1 MEENVIEDMRKRIY
15 DYLQQQKELELADIE
30 ANSQLTDK
38 EKVEAGLLIKDAQV
52 VKVCDNQY
60 ELHTTEDNTK
70 LRVGDSVR
78 ISNRYISANAKIID
92 LYLEGLSIETPAF
105 MKLNDLVDIE
115 VMEHMMLDPM
125 LDLLDG
131 LSEGCPGYSF
141 QNLLAGKET
150 PRSKGLGAIDVRFV
164 KLPDVLNTAQRS
176 AVTDCLIRPSVY
188 CLQGPPGT
196 GKTAVL
202 SAIAQIYATMRK
214 EVLVISNTHQ
224 AVNNA
229 LNKIAEHADNF
240 AVVKIGEKIK
250 GEGLNKKIITAGT
263 YNHYLAYR
271 KNSKKRMEPADVV
284 GMTLHAAI
292 INLGLRNS
300 GFKPKIVLVDE
311 AGQMPLPYAS
321 LIGAFGCGS
330 IIFIGDDK
338 QMPPIFHPQ
347 LADNSL
353 SVSIFEYL
361 CGRYPALRHPLNIT
375 YRMNDEITAFV
386 SQNFYESDEAGVKLV
401 SADSAKDR
409 RLNIEGISQE
419 PIQVVEVPPQ
429 KSDLMEMECDVNVT
443 EAEQA
448 VELARIALQGGL
460 SLKDIAIVTPYR
472 RQVKCIRSL
481 WKSKYPDETMPLIN
495 TVECL
500 QGQDVEMIII
510 SFVLN
515 AKYGNMDMQL
525 PFVLEKHRLNVM
537 ISRAKSKVV
546 LLMSKDLNK
555 CMSGIL
561 NRNAYV

>member
-1 MEENVIEDMRKRIY
+1 
-15 DYLQQQKELELADIE
+15 
-30 ANSQLTDK
+30 
-38 EKVEAGLLIKDAQV
+38 
-52 VKVCDNQY
+52 
-60 ELHTTEDNTK
+60 
-70 LRVGDSVR
+70 
-78 ISNRYISANAKIID
+78 
-92 LYLEGLSIETPAF
+92 
-105 MKLNDLVDIE
+105 
-115 VMEHMMLDPM
+115 MLD
-125 LDLLDG
+125 G
-131 LSEGCPGYSF
+131 IREGYPGYSF
-141 QNLLAGKET
+141 LNLLAGKET

-176 AVTDCLIRPSVY
+176 AVTDCLKRPSVY

-202 SAIAQIYATMRK
+202 STIAQIYATMRK

-347 LADNSL
+347 LAENSL

-419 PIQVVEVPPQ
+419 PIQVVEVPLQ

-555 CMSGIL
+555 CLPGIL

>member
-1 MEENVIEDMRKRIY
+1 MDEVIEDMRQRIY

-30 ANSQLTDK
+30 ANSQLNDE
-38 EKVEAGLLIKDAQV
+38 EKVEAGLLIKNAQV
-52 VKVCDNQY
+52 VKICDNQY

-78 ISNRYISANAKIID
+78 ISNRYISVNAKIID
-92 LYLEGLSIETPAF
+92 LYLEGLSIETSAF
-105 MKLNDLVDIE
+105 MKVNDFVDIE

-131 LSEGCPGYSF
+131 IREGCPGYSF
-141 QNLLAGKET
+141 LNLLAGKET
-150 PRSKGLGAIDVRFV
+150 PRSKGLGAIDARFV
-164 KLPDVLNTAQRS
+164 KLPGALNTAQS
-176 AVTDCLIRPSVY
+176 SVVADCLKRPSVY

-202 SAIAQIYATMRK
+202 STIAQIYATMRK

-229 LNKIAEHADNF
+229 LNKIAEQAGNF

-250 GEGLNKKIITAGT
+250 GEGLNRKIVKAGT

-271 KNSKKRMEPADVV
+271 KNSKKRMAPADVV
-284 GMTLHAAI
+284 GMTLYAAI
-292 INLGLRNS
+292 IHLGLRNS

-311 AGQMPLPYAS
+311 AGQMPLAYAS
-321 LIGAFGCGS
+321 LIGALGCGS

-347 LADNSL
+347 LAENSL

-361 CGRYPALRHPLNIT
+361 CDRYPALRHPLNIT
-375 YRMNDEITAFV
+375 YRMNEEITTFV
-386 SQNFYESDEAGVKLV
+386 SKNFYESDEAGIKLV

-409 RLNIEGISQE
+409 RLNVEGISQE
-419 PIQVVEVPPQ
+419 SIQTIEVLPQ
-429 KSDLMEMECDVNVT
+429 ESDLMEMECDVSVA

-448 VELARIALQGGL
+448 VELARKALQGGL
-460 SLKDIAIVTPYR
+460 CLKDIAIVTPYR
-472 RQVKCIRSL
+472 RQAKCIRSL
-481 WKSKYPDETMPLIN
+481 WKTKYPDEAMPLIN

-515 AKYGNMDMQL
+515 AKYGNMDIQL

-537 ISRAKSKVV
+537 ISRAKSKVI
-546 LLMSKDLNK
+546 LLMSQDLKK
-555 CMSGIL
+555 CMSGVL
-561 NRNAYV
+561 K

>member
-30 ANSQLTDK
+30 ANSQLNDE
-38 EKVEAGLLIKDAQV
+38 EKVEAGLLIKNAQV
-52 VKVCDNQY
+52 VKICDNQY

-78 ISNRYISANAKIID
+78 ISNRYISVNAKIID
-92 LYLEGLSIETPAF
+92 LYLEGLSIETSAF
-105 MKLNDLVDIE
+105 MKVNDFVDIE

-131 LSEGCPGYSF
+131 IREGCPGYSF
-141 QNLLAGKET
+141 LNLLAGKET
-150 PRSKGLGAIDVRFV
+150 PRSKGLGAIDARFV
-164 KLPDVLNTAQRS
+164 KLPGALNTAQS
-176 AVTDCLIRPSVY
+176 SVVADCLKRPSVY

-202 SAIAQIYATMRK
+202 STIAQIYATMRK

-229 LNKIAEHADNF
+229 LNKIAEQAGNF

-250 GEGLNKKIITAGT
+250 GEGLNRKIVKAGT

-271 KNSKKRMEPADVV
+271 KNSKKRMAPADVV
-284 GMTLHAAI
+284 GMTLYAAI
-292 INLGLRNS
+292 IHLGLRNS

-311 AGQMPLPYAS
+311 AGQMPLAYAS

-347 LADNSL
+347 LAENSL

-361 CGRYPALRHPLNIT
+361 CDRYPALRHPLNIT
-375 YRMNDEITAFV
+375 YRMNEEITTFV
-386 SQNFYESDEAGVKLV
+386 SKNFYESDEAGIKLV

-409 RLNIEGISQE
+409 RLNVEGISQE
-419 PIQVVEVPPQ
+419 SIQTIEVLPQ
-429 KSDLMEMECDVNVT
+429 ESDLMEMECDVSVA

-448 VELARIALQGGL
+448 VELARKALQGGL
-460 SLKDIAIVTPYR
+460 CLKDIAIVTPYR
-472 RQVKCIRSL
+472 RQAKCIRSL
-481 WKSKYPDETMPLIN
+481 WKTKYPDEAMPLIN

-515 AKYGNMDMQL
+515 AKYGNMDIQL

-537 ISRAKSKVV
+537 ISRAKSKVI
-546 LLMSKDLNK
+546 LLMSPDLNR
-555 CMSGIL
+555 CIPGIL
-561 NRNAYV
+561 K

>member
-30 ANSQLTDK
+30 ANSQLTDE

-70 LRVGDSVR
+70 LRVGDSVKL
-78 ISNRYISANAKIID
+78 SSCSFSDKAKIID
-92 LYLEGLSIETPAF
+92 LYLDGLSIETSAA
-105 MKLNDLVDIE
+105 LSVNDLVDIE
-115 VMEHMMLDPM
+115 VQEHMMLDPM
-125 LDLLDG
+125 LELLDG
-131 LSEGCPGYSF
+131 IREGYPGYSF
-141 QNLLAGKET
+141 LNLLAGKDV
-150 PRSKGLGAIDVRFV
+150 PRAKGLGAIDARYVAIP
-164 KLPDVLNTAQRS
+164 KTLNTGQNR
-176 AVTDCLIRPSVY
+176 AVADCLKRPSVY

-202 SAIAQIYATMRK
+202 STIAQVYASMRK

-229 LNKIAEHADNF
+229 LNKIAEQAGNF

-250 GEGLNKKIITAGT
+250 GEGLNRKIVKAGT

-271 KNSKKRMEPADVV
+271 KNSKKRMAPADVV
-284 GMTLHAAI
+284 GMTLYAAI
-292 INLGLRNS
+292 IHLGLRNS

-311 AGQMPLPYAS
+311 AGQMPLAYAS

-347 LADNSL
+347 LAENSL

-361 CGRYPALRHPLNIT
+361 CDRYPALRHPLNIT
-375 YRMNDEITAFV
+375 YRMNEEITTFV
-386 SQNFYESDEAGVKLV
+386 SKNFYESDEAGIKLV

-409 RLNIEGISQE
+409 RLNVEGISQE
-419 PIQVVEVPPQ
+419 SIQTIEVLPQ
-429 KSDLMEMECDVNVT
+429 ESDLMEMECDVSVA
-443 EAEQA
+443 EAEQT
-448 VELARIALQGGL
+448 VELARKALQGGL
-460 SLKDIAIVTPYR
+460 CLKDIAIVTPYR
-472 RQVKCIRSL
+472 RQAKCIRSL
-481 WKSKYPDETMPLIN
+481 WKTKYPDEAMPLIN

-515 AKYGNMDMQL
+515 AKYGNMDIQL

-537 ISRAKSKVV
+537 ISRAKSKVI
-546 LLMSKDLNK
+546 LLMSQDLKK
-555 CMSGIL
+555 CMSGVL
-561 NRNAYV
+561 K

>member
-30 ANSQLTDK
+30 ANSQLTDE

-105 MKLNDLVDIE
+105 MKLSDLVDIE

-131 LSEGCPGYSF
+131 LREGCPGYSF
-141 QNLLAGKET
+141 LNLLAGKET

-164 KLPDVLNTAQRS
+164 KLPNVLNTAQRS
-176 AVTDCLIRPSVY
+176 AVTDCLKRPSVY

-229 LNKIAEHADNF
+229 LNKIAEQADNF

-300 GFKPKIVLVDE
+300 GFKPKIVLGDE

-347 LADNSL
+347 LSGNPL

-419 PIQVVEVPPQ
+419 PIQVVEVPLQ

-481 WKSKYPDETMPLIN
+481 WKSKYPDEAMPLIN

-510 SFVLN
+510 SLVLN
-515 AKYGNMDMQL
+515 ARYGNMEAQL

-537 ISRAKSKVV
+537 ISRAKCKVI
-546 LLMSKDLNK
+546 LLMSTDLNR
-555 CMSGIL
+555 CIPGIL
-561 NRNAYV
+561 K

>member
-1 MEENVIEDMRKRIY
+1 MEENVIEDMRKSIY

-30 ANSQLTDK
+30 ANSQLTDE

-70 LRVGDSVR
+70 LRVGDSVK

-105 MKLNDLVDIE
+105 MKENDLIDIE
-115 VMEHMMLDPM
+115 VQEHMMLDPM
-125 LDLLDG
+125 LDLLD
-131 LSEGCPGYSF
+131 SIHEGCPGYSF
-141 QNLLAGKET
+141 LNLLAGKET
-150 PRSKGLGAIDVRFV
+150 PRSKGLGAVDACFV
-164 KLPDVLNTAQRS
+164 KLPNVLNTAQRS
-176 AVTDCLIRPSVY
+176 AVTDCLKRPSVY

-347 LADNSL
+347 LADNSF

-515 AKYGNMDMQL
+515 AKYGNLDMQL
-525 PFVLEKHRLNVM
+525 PFVQEKHRLNVM

-555 CMSGIL
+555 CLPGIL

>member
-1 MEENVIEDMRKRIY
+1 MDEVIEDMRQRIY

-30 ANSQLTDK
+30 ANSQLNDE
-38 EKVEAGLLIKDAQV
+38 EKVEAGLLIKNAQV
-52 VKVCDNQY
+52 VKICDNQY

-78 ISNRYISANAKIID
+78 ISNRYISVNAKIID
-92 LYLEGLSIETPAF
+92 LYLEGLSIETSAF
-105 MKLNDLVDIE
+105 MKVNDFVDIE

-131 LSEGCPGYSF
+131 IREGCPGYSF
-141 QNLLAGKET
+141 LNLLAGKET
-150 PRSKGLGAIDVRFV
+150 PRSKGLGAIDARFV
-164 KLPDVLNTAQRS
+164 KLPGALNTAQS
-176 AVTDCLIRPSVY
+176 SVVADCLKRPSVY

-202 SAIAQIYATMRK
+202 STIAQIYATMRK

-229 LNKIAEHADNF
+229 LNKIAEQAGNF

-250 GEGLNKKIITAGT
+250 GEGLNRKIVKAGT

-271 KNSKKRMEPADVV
+271 KNSKKRMAPADVV
-284 GMTLHAAI
+284 GMTLYAAI
-292 INLGLRNS
+292 IHLGLRNS

-311 AGQMPLPYAS
+311 AGQMPLAYAS

-347 LADNSL
+347 LAENSL

-361 CGRYPALRHPLNIT
+361 CDRYPALRHPLNIT
-375 YRMNDEITAFV
+375 YRMNEEITTFV
-386 SQNFYESDEAGVKLV
+386 SKNFYESDEAGIKLV

-409 RLNIEGISQE
+409 RLNVEGISQE
-419 PIQVVEVPPQ
+419 SIQTIEVLPQ
-429 KSDLMEMECDVNVT
+429 ESDLMEMECDVSVA

-448 VELARIALQGGL
+448 VELARKALQGGL
-460 SLKDIAIVTPYR
+460 CLKDIAIVTPYR
-472 RQVKCIRSL
+472 RQAKCIRSL
-481 WKSKYPDETMPLIN
+481 WKTKYPDEAMPLIN

-515 AKYGNMDMQL
+515 AKYGNMDIQL

-537 ISRAKSKVV
+537 ISRAKSKVI
-546 LLMSKDLNK
+546 LLMSQDLKK
-555 CMSGIL
+555 CMSGVL
-561 NRNAYV
+561 K

>member
-1 MEENVIEDMRKRIY
+1 MDEVIEDMRQRIY

-30 ANSQLTDK
+30 ANSQLNDE
-38 EKVEAGLLIKDAQV
+38 EKVEAGLLIKNAQV
-52 VKVCDNQY
+52 VKICDNQY

-78 ISNRYISANAKIID
+78 ISNRYISVNAKIID
-92 LYLEGLSIETPAF
+92 LYLEGLSIETSAF
-105 MKLNDLVDIE
+105 MKVNDFVDIE

-131 LSEGCPGYSF
+131 IREGCPGYSF
-141 QNLLAGKET
+141 LNLLAGKET
-150 PRSKGLGAIDVRFV
+150 PRSKGLGAIDARFV
-164 KLPDVLNTAQRS
+164 KLPGALNTAQS
-176 AVTDCLIRPSVY
+176 CVVADCLKRPSVY

-202 SAIAQIYATMRK
+202 STIAQIYATMRK

-229 LNKIAEHADNF
+229 LNKIAEQAGNF

-250 GEGLNKKIITAGT
+250 GEGLNRKIVKAGT

-271 KNSKKRMEPADVV
+271 KNSKKRMAPADVV

-292 INLGLRNS
+292 IHLGLRNS

-311 AGQMPLPYAS
+311 AGQMPLAYAS

-347 LADNSL
+347 LAENSL

-361 CGRYPALRHPLNIT
+361 CDRYPALRHPLNIT
-375 YRMNDEITAFV
+375 YRMNEEITTFV
-386 SQNFYESDEAGVKLV
+386 SKNFYESDEAGIKLV

-409 RLNIEGISQE
+409 RLNVEGISQE
-419 PIQVVEVPPQ
+419 SIQTIEVLPQ
-429 KSDLMEMECDVNVT
+429 ESDLMEMECDVSVA

-448 VELARIALQGGL
+448 VELARKALQGGL
-460 SLKDIAIVTPYR
+460 CLKDIAIVTPYR
-472 RQVKCIRSL
+472 RQAKCIRSL
-481 WKSKYPDETMPLIN
+481 WKTKYPDEAMPLIN

-515 AKYGNMDMQL
+515 AKYGNMDIQL

-537 ISRAKSKVV
+537 ISRAKSKVI
-546 LLMSKDLNK
+546 LLMSQDLKK
-555 CMSGIL
+555 CMSGVL
-561 NRNAYV
+561 K

>member
-1 MEENVIEDMRKRIY
+1 MDEVIEDMRQRIY

-30 ANSQLTDK
+30 ANSQLNDE
-38 EKVEAGLLIKDAQV
+38 EKVEAGLLIKNAQV
-52 VKVCDNQY
+52 VKICDNQY

-78 ISNRYISANAKIID
+78 ISNRYISVNAKIID
-92 LYLEGLSIETPAF
+92 LYLEGLSIETSAF
-105 MKLNDLVDIE
+105 MKVNDFVDIE

-131 LSEGCPGYSF
+131 IREGCPGYSF
-141 QNLLAGKET
+141 LNLLAGKET
-150 PRSKGLGAIDVRFV
+150 PRSKGLGAIDARFV
-164 KLPDVLNTAQRS
+164 KLPGALNTAQS
-176 AVTDCLIRPSVY
+176 CVVADCLKRPSVY

-202 SAIAQIYATMRK
+202 STIAQIYATMRK

-229 LNKIAEHADNF
+229 LNKIAEQAGNF

-250 GEGLNKKIITAGT
+250 GEGLNKKIIKAGT

-271 KNSKKRMEPADVV
+271 KNSKKRMAPADVV

-292 INLGLRNS
+292 IHLGLRNS

-311 AGQMPLPYAS
+311 AGQMPLAYAS

-347 LADNSL
+347 LAENSL

-361 CGRYPALRHPLNIT
+361 CDRYPALRHPLNIT
-375 YRMNDEITAFV
+375 YRMNEEITTFV
-386 SQNFYESDEAGVKLV
+386 SKNFYESDEAGIKLV

-409 RLNIEGISQE
+409 RLNVEGISQE
-419 PIQVVEVPPQ
+419 SIQTIEVLPQ
-429 KSDLMEMECDVNVT
+429 ESDLMEMECDVSVA

-448 VELARIALQGGL
+448 VELARKALQGGL
-460 SLKDIAIVTPYR
+460 CLKDIAIVTPYR
-472 RQVKCIRSL
+472 RQAKCIRSL
-481 WKSKYPDETMPLIN
+481 WKTKYPDEAMPLIN

-515 AKYGNMDMQL
+515 AKYGNMDIQL

-537 ISRAKSKVV
+537 ISRAKSKVI
-546 LLMSKDLNK
+546 LLMSQDLKK
-555 CMSGIL
+555 CMSGVL
-561 NRNAYV
+561 K

>member
-1 MEENVIEDMRKRIY
+1 MEENVIEDMRQRIY

-30 ANSQLTDK
+30 ANSQLADE

-105 MKLNDLVDIE
+105 MKENDLIDIE
-115 VMEHMMLDPM
+115 VQEHMMLDPM
-125 LDLLDG
+125 LDLLD
-131 LSEGCPGYSF
+131 SIHEGCPGYSF
-141 QNLLAGKET
+141 LNLLAGKET
-150 PRSKGLGAIDVRFV
+150 PRSKGLGAVDARFV
-164 KLPDVLNTAQRS
+164 KLPNVLNTAQRS
-176 AVTDCLIRPSVY
+176 AVTDCLKRPSVY

-202 SAIAQIYATMRK
+202 STIAQIYATMRK

-229 LNKIAEHADNF
+229 LNKIAEQTGDF

-250 GEGLNKKIITAGT
+250 GEGLKKKIIKSGT

-347 LADNSL
+347 LAENSL

-429 KSDLMEMECDVNVT
+429 KSDLIEMECDVNVT

-481 WKSKYPDETMPLIN
+481 WKSKYPDEEMPLIN

-515 AKYGNMDMQL
+515 AKYGNLDMQL

-555 CMSGIL
+555 CLPGIL

>member
-30 ANSQLTDK
+30 ANSQLTDE

-105 MKLNDLVDIE
+105 MKEKDLVDIE
-115 VMEHMMLDPM
+115 VLEHMMLDPM
-125 LDLLDG
+125 LDLLD
-131 LSEGCPGYSF
+131 SIHEGCPGYSF
-141 QNLLAGKET
+141 LNLLAGKET
-150 PRSKGLGAIDVRFV
+150 PRSKGLGAVDARFV
-164 KLPDVLNTAQRS
+164 KQPNVLNTAQRS
-176 AVTDCLIRPSVY
+176 AVTDCLKRPSVY

-347 LADNSL
+347 LAENSL

-429 KSDLMEMECDVNVT
+429 KSDLIEMECDVNVT

-481 WKSKYPDETMPLIN
+481 WKSKYPDEEMPLIN

-515 AKYGNMDMQL
+515 AKYGNLDMQL
-525 PFVLEKHRLNVM
+525 PFVQEKHRLNVM

-555 CMSGIL
+555 CLPGIL

>member
-1 MEENVIEDMRKRIY
+1 MDEVIEDMRQRIY

-30 ANSQLTDK
+30 ANSQLNDE
-38 EKVEAGLLIKDAQV
+38 EKVEAGLLIKNAQV
-52 VKVCDNQY
+52 VKICDNQY

-78 ISNRYISANAKIID
+78 ISNRYISVNAKIID
-92 LYLEGLSIETPAF
+92 LYLEGLSIETSAF
-105 MKLNDLVDIE
+105 MKVNDFVDIE

-131 LSEGCPGYSF
+131 IREGCPGYSF
-141 QNLLAGKET
+141 LNLLAGKET
-150 PRSKGLGAIDVRFV
+150 PRSKGLGAIDARFV
-164 KLPDVLNTAQRS
+164 KLPGALNTAQS
-176 AVTDCLIRPSVY
+176 CVVADCLKRPSVY

-202 SAIAQIYATMRK
+202 STIAQIYATMRK

-229 LNKIAEHADNF
+229 LNKIAEQAGNF

-250 GEGLNKKIITAGT
+250 GEGLNRKIVKAGT

-271 KNSKKRMEPADVV
+271 KNSKKRMAPADVV

-292 INLGLRNS
+292 IHLGLRNS

-311 AGQMPLPYAS
+311 AGQMPLAYAS

-347 LADNSL
+347 LAENSL

-361 CGRYPALRHPLNIT
+361 CDRYPALRHPLNIT
-375 YRMNDEITAFV
+375 YRMNKEITTFV
-386 SQNFYESDEAGVKLV
+386 SKNFYESDEAGIKLV

-409 RLNIEGISQE
+409 RLNVEGISQE
-419 PIQVVEVPPQ
+419 SIQTIEVLPQ
-429 KSDLMEMECDVNVT
+429 ESDLMEMECDVSVA

-448 VELARIALQGGL
+448 VELARKALQGGL
-460 SLKDIAIVTPYR
+460 CLKDIAIVTPYR
-472 RQVKCIRSL
+472 RQAKCIRSL
-481 WKSKYPDETMPLIN
+481 WKTKYPDEAMPLIN

-515 AKYGNMDMQL
+515 AKYGNMDIQL

-537 ISRAKSKVV
+537 ISRAKSKVI
-546 LLMSKDLNK
+546 LLMSQDLKK
-555 CMSGIL
+555 CMSGVL
-561 NRNAYV
+561 K

>member
-1 MEENVIEDMRKRIY
+1 MEENLIEDMHQRIY

-30 ANSQLTDK
+30 ANSLLTDE
-38 EKVEAGLLIKDAQV
+38 EKVEAGLLIKDALV

-78 ISNRYISANAKIID
+78 ISNRYISVNAKIID
-92 LYLEGLSIETPAF
+92 LYLEGLSIETSAF
-105 MKLNDLVDIE
+105 MKVNDFVDIE

-131 LSEGCPGYSF
+131 IREGCPGYSF
-141 QNLLAGKET
+141 LNLLAGKET
-150 PRSKGLGAIDVRFV
+150 PRSKGLGAIDARFV
-164 KLPDVLNTAQRS
+164 KLPGALNTAQS
-176 AVTDCLIRPSVY
+176 CVVADCLKRPSVY

-202 SAIAQIYATMRK
+202 STIAQIYATMRK

-229 LNKIAEHADNF
+229 LNKIAEQAGNF

-250 GEGLNKKIITAGT
+250 GEGLNRKIVKAGT

-271 KNSKKRMEPADVV
+271 KNSKKRMAPADVV

-292 INLGLRNS
+292 IHLGLRNS

-311 AGQMPLPYAS
+311 AGQMPLAYAS

-347 LADNSL
+347 LAENSL

-361 CGRYPALRHPLNIT
+361 CDRYPALRHPLNIT
-375 YRMNDEITAFV
+375 YRMNEEITTFV
-386 SQNFYESDEAGVKLV
+386 SKNFYESDEAGIKLV

-409 RLNIEGISQE
+409 RLNVEGISQE
-419 PIQVVEVPPQ
+419 SIQTIEVLPQ
-429 KSDLMEMECDVNVT
+429 ESDLMEMECDVSVA

-448 VELARIALQGGL
+448 VELARKALQGGL
-460 SLKDIAIVTPYR
+460 CLKDIAIVTPYR
-472 RQVKCIRSL
+472 RQAKCIRSL
-481 WKSKYPDETMPLIN
+481 WKTKYPDEAMPLIN

-515 AKYGNMDMQL
+515 AKYGNMDIQL

-537 ISRAKSKVV
+537 ISRAKSKVI
-546 LLMSKDLNK
+546 LLMSQDLKK
-555 CMSGIL
+555 CMSGVL
-561 NRNAYV
+561 K

>member
-1 MEENVIEDMRKRIY
+1 MEENVIEDMRQHIY
-15 DYLQQQKELELADIE
+15 DYLLQQKELELADIE
-30 ANSQLTDK
+30 ANSQLTDE

-52 VKVCDNQY
+52 VKVCDNLY

-78 ISNRYISANAKIID
+78 ISNRYISVNAKIID
-92 LYLEGLSIETPAF
+92 LYLEGLSIETSAS
-105 MKLNDLVDIE
+105 MKENDFVDIE
-115 VMEHMMLDPM
+115 VVEHMMLDPM

-131 LSEGCPGYSF
+131 IREGCPGYSF
-141 QNLLAGKET
+141 LNLLAGKET
-150 PRSKGLGAIDVRFV
+150 PRSKGLGAIDPRFV
-164 KLPDVLNTAQRS
+164 TIPGVLNTAQSS
-176 AVTDCLIRPSVY
+176 AVADCLKRPSVY

-202 SAIAQIYATMRK
+202 STIAKVYATMRK
-214 EVLVISNTHQ
+214 EVLVLSNTHQ

-229 LNKIAEHADNF
+229 LNKIAEQAGNF

-250 GEGLNKKIITAGT
+250 GEGLNRKIVKAGT

-271 KNSKKRMEPADVV
+271 KNSRKRMEPANVV

-311 AGQMPLPYAS
+311 AGQMPLAYAS

-347 LADNSL
+347 LAENPL

-386 SQNFYESDEAGVKLV
+386 SKNFYESDEAGIKLV

-409 RLNIEGISQE
+409 RLNVEGISQD
-419 PIQVVEVPPQ
+419 PIQTIEVLSQ
-429 KSDLMEMECDVNVT
+429 ESDLMEMECDVSVA
-443 EAEQA
+443 EAELA
-448 VELARIALQGGL
+448 VELARKALQGGL

-472 RQVKCIRSL
+472 RQEKCIRSL
-481 WKSKYPDETMPLIN
+481 WKTKYPDEVMPLIN

-537 ISRAKSKVV
+537 ISRAKSKVI
-546 LLMSKDLNK
+546 LLMSQDLK
-555 CMSGIL
+555 RCLSGVL
-561 NRNAYV
+561 K

>member
-1 MEENVIEDMRKRIY
+1 MDEVIEDMRQRIY

-30 ANSQLTDK
+30 ANSQLNDE
-38 EKVEAGLLIKDAQV
+38 EKVEAGLLIKNAQV
-52 VKVCDNQY
+52 VKICDNQY

-78 ISNRYISANAKIID
+78 ISNRYISVNAKIID
-92 LYLEGLSIETPAF
+92 LYLEGLSIETSAF
-105 MKLNDLVDIE
+105 MKVNDFVDIE

-131 LSEGCPGYSF
+131 IREGCPGYSF
-141 QNLLAGKET
+141 LNLLAGKET
-150 PRSKGLGAIDVRFV
+150 PRSKGLGAIDARFV
-164 KLPDVLNTAQRS
+164 KLPGALNTAQS
-176 AVTDCLIRPSVY
+176 SVVADCLKRPSVY

-202 SAIAQIYATMRK
+202 STIAQIYATMRK

-229 LNKIAEHADNF
+229 LNKIAEQAGNF

-250 GEGLNKKIITAGT
+250 GEGLNRKIVKAGT

-271 KNSKKRMEPADVV
+271 KNSKKRMAPADVV
-284 GMTLHAAI
+284 GMTLYAAI
-292 INLGLRNS
+292 IHLGLRNS

-311 AGQMPLPYAS
+311 AGQMPLAYAS

-347 LADNSL
+347 LAENSL

-361 CGRYPALRHPLNIT
+361 CDRYPALRHPLNIT
-375 YRMNDEITAFV
+375 YRMNEEITTFV
-386 SQNFYESDEAGVKLV
+386 SKNFYESDEAGIKLV

-409 RLNIEGISQE
+409 RLNVEGISQE
-419 PIQVVEVPPQ
+419 SIQTIEVLPQ
-429 KSDLMEMECDVNVT
+429 ESDLMEMECDVSVA

-448 VELARIALQGGL
+448 VELARKALQGGL
-460 SLKDIAIVTPYR
+460 CLKDIAIVTPYR
-472 RQVKCIRSL
+472 RQAKCIRSL
-481 WKSKYPDETMPLIN
+481 WKSKYPEEAMPLIN

-515 AKYGNMDMQL
+515 AKYGNMDIQL

-537 ISRAKSKVV
+537 ISRAKSKVI
-546 LLMSKDLNK
+546 LLMSQDLKK
-555 CMSGIL
+555 CMSGVL
-561 NRNAYV
+561 K

>member
-1 MEENVIEDMRKRIY
+1 MEENVIEDMRKSIY

-30 ANSQLTDK
+30 ANSQLTDE

-60 ELHTTEDNTK
+60 ELHTIEDNTK
-70 LRVGDSVR
+70 IRVGDSVR

-105 MKLNDLVDIE
+105 MKENDLIDIE
-115 VMEHMMLDPM
+115 VQEHMMLDPM
-125 LDLLDG
+125 LDLLD
-131 LSEGCPGYSF
+131 SIHEGCPGYSF
-141 QNLLAGKET
+141 LNLLAGKET
-150 PRSKGLGAIDVRFV
+150 PRSKGLGAVDARFV
-164 KLPDVLNTAQRS
+164 KLPNVLNTAQRS
-176 AVTDCLIRPSVY
+176 AVTDCLKRPSVY

-347 LADNSL
+347 LAENSL

-429 KSDLMEMECDVNVT
+429 KSDLIEMECDVNVT

-481 WKSKYPDETMPLIN
+481 WKSKYPDEEMPLIN

-515 AKYGNMDMQL
+515 AKYGNLDMQL

-555 CMSGIL
+555 CLPGIL

>member
-1 MEENVIEDMRKRIY
+1 MEENVIEDMRRHIY

-30 ANSQLTDK
+30 ANSQLTEE
-38 EKVEAGLLIKDAQV
+38 EKIEAGLLIKDAQV
-52 VKVCDNQY
+52 IKVCDNQY

-78 ISNRYISANAKIID
+78 ISNRYISVNAKIID
-92 LYLEGLSIETPAF
+92 LYLEGLSIETSAY
-105 MKLNDLVDIE
+105 MKENDFVDIE
-115 VMEHMMLDPM
+115 VVEHMMLDPM

-131 LSEGCPGYSF
+131 IREGCPGYSF
-141 QNLLAGKET
+141 LNLLAGKET
-150 PRSKGLGAIDVRFV
+150 PRSKGLGAIDPRFV
-164 KLPDVLNTAQRS
+164 TIPGVLNTAQSS
-176 AVTDCLIRPSVY
+176 AVADCLKRPSVY

-202 SAIAQIYATMRK
+202 STIAKIYATMRK
-214 EVLVISNTHQ
+214 EVLVLSNTHQ

-229 LNKIAEHADNF
+229 LNKIAEQADNF

-250 GEGLNKKIITAGT
+250 GEGLNRKIVKAGT

-271 KNSKKRMEPADVV
+271 KNSRKRMEPANVV

-311 AGQMPLPYAS
+311 AGQMPLAYAS

-347 LADNSL
+347 LAENPL

-386 SQNFYESDEAGVKLV
+386 SKNFYESDEAGIKLV

-409 RLNIEGISQE
+409 RLNVEGISQE
-419 PIQVVEVPPQ
+419 PIQTIEVLSQ
-429 KSDLMEMECDVNVT
+429 ESDLMEMECDVSVA
-443 EAEQA
+443 EAELA
-448 VELARIALQGGL
+448 VELARKALQGGL

-481 WKSKYPDETMPLIN
+481 WKTKYPDEVMPLIN

-500 QGQDVEMIII
+500 QGQDVELIII

-537 ISRAKSKVV
+537 ISRAKSKVI
-546 LLMSKDLNK
+546 LLMSQDLKK
-555 CMSGIL
+555 CVSGVL
-561 NRNAYV
+561 K

>member
-1 MEENVIEDMRKRIY
+1 MDEVIEDMRQRIY

-30 ANSQLTDK
+30 ANSQLNDE
-38 EKVEAGLLIKDAQV
+38 EKVEAGLLIKNAQV
-52 VKVCDNQY
+52 VKICDNQY

-78 ISNRYISANAKIID
+78 ISNRYISVNAKIID
-92 LYLEGLSIETPAF
+92 LYLEGLSIETSAF
-105 MKLNDLVDIE
+105 MKVNDFVDIE

-131 LSEGCPGYSF
+131 IREGCPGYSF
-141 QNLLAGKET
+141 LNLLAGKET
-150 PRSKGLGAIDVRFV
+150 PRSKGLGAIDARFV
-164 KLPDVLNTAQRS
+164 KLPGALNTAQS
-176 AVTDCLIRPSVY
+176 SVVADCLKRPSVY

-202 SAIAQIYATMRK
+202 STIAQIYATMRK

-229 LNKIAEHADNF
+229 LNKIAEQAGNF

-250 GEGLNKKIITAGT
+250 GEGLNRKIVKAGT

-271 KNSKKRMEPADVV
+271 KNSKKRMAPADVV
-284 GMTLHAAI
+284 GMTLYAAI
-292 INLGLRNS
+292 IHLGLRNS

-311 AGQMPLPYAS
+311 AGQMPLAYAS

-347 LADNSL
+347 LAENSL

-361 CGRYPALRHPLNIT
+361 CDRYPALRHPLNIT
-375 YRMNDEITAFV
+375 YRMNEEITTFV
-386 SQNFYESDEAGVKLV
+386 SKNFYESDEAGIKLV

-409 RLNIEGISQE
+409 RLNVEGISQE
-419 PIQVVEVPPQ
+419 SIQTIEVLPQ
-429 KSDLMEMECDVNVT
+429 ESDLMEMECDVSVA

-448 VELARIALQGGL
+448 VELARKALQGGL
-460 SLKDIAIVTPYR
+460 CLKDIAIVTPYR
-472 RQVKCIRSL
+472 RQAKCIRSL
-481 WKSKYPDETMPLIN
+481 WKTKYPDEAMPLIN

-515 AKYGNMDMQL
+515 AKYGNMDIQL

-537 ISRAKSKVV
+537 ISRAKSKVL
-546 LLMSKDLNK
+546 LLMSPDLNR
-555 CMSGIL
+555 CIPGIL
-561 NRNAYV
+561 K

>member
-1 MEENVIEDMRKRIY
+1 MDEVIEDMRQRIY

-30 ANSQLTDK
+30 ANSQLNDE
-38 EKVEAGLLIKDAQV
+38 EKVEAGLLIKNAQV
-52 VKVCDNQY
+52 VKICDNQY

-78 ISNRYISANAKIID
+78 ISNRYISVNAKIID
-92 LYLEGLSIETPAF
+92 LYLEGLSIETSAF
-105 MKLNDLVDIE
+105 MKVNDFVDIE

-131 LSEGCPGYSF
+131 IREGCPGYSF
-141 QNLLAGKET
+141 LNLLAGKET
-150 PRSKGLGAIDVRFV
+150 PRSKGLGAIDARFV
-164 KLPDVLNTAQRS
+164 KLPGALNTAQS
-176 AVTDCLIRPSVY
+176 CVVADCLKRPSVY

-202 SAIAQIYATMRK
+202 STIAQIYATMRK

-229 LNKIAEHADNF
+229 LNKIAEQAGNF

-250 GEGLNKKIITAGT
+250 GEGLNRKIVKAGT

-271 KNSKKRMEPADVV
+271 KNSKKRMAPADVV

-292 INLGLRNS
+292 IHLGLRNS

-311 AGQMPLPYAS
+311 AGQMPLAYAS

-347 LADNSL
+347 LAENSL

-361 CGRYPALRHPLNIT
+361 CDRYPALRHPLNIT
-375 YRMNDEITAFV
+375 YRMNEEITTFV
-386 SQNFYESDEAGVKLV
+386 SKNFYESGEAGIKLV

-409 RLNIEGISQE
+409 RLNVEGISQE
-419 PIQVVEVPPQ
+419 SIQTIEVLPQ
-429 KSDLMEMECDVNVT
+429 ESDLM
-443 EAEQA
+443 
-448 VELARIALQGGL
+448 
-460 SLKDIAIVTPYR
+460 
-472 RQVKCIRSL
+472 
-481 WKSKYPDETMPLIN
+481 
-495 TVECL
+495 
-500 QGQDVEMIII
+500 
-510 SFVLN
+510 
-515 AKYGNMDMQL
+515 
-525 PFVLEKHRLNVM
+525 
-537 ISRAKSKVV
+537 
-546 LLMSKDLNK
+546 
-555 CMSGIL
+555 
-561 NRNAYV
+561 